1 MLFGLD
7 LTKDCRDPAFI
18 INDEGWKS
26 GAAPPISKN
35 RGPSV
40 FNFAGR
46 GSGGLV
52 RELPRNKGHFSGYKK
67 VIFAMKKS
75 RAGGI

>member
-26 GAAPPISKN
+26 GAASPISKN

-40 FNFAGR
+40 F
-46 GSGGLV
+46 
-52 RELPRNKGHFSGYKK
+52 KHQD
-67 VIFAMKKS
+67 
-75 RAGGI
+75 